1 MRRVP
6 AAGEL
11 ADVDAVQDEIFVQ
24 PGSAE
29 GSTGPAASVSW
40 IPVAKTAAVMLGVL
54 VLAALATW
62 VLVLLDTTA

>member
-11 ADVDAVQDEIFVQ
+11 ADVD
-24 PGSAE
+24 AE